1 MLWLAALVSVLALA
15 VTLAIVWPVRVQ
27 ASIEGR
33 ADPTGFYAL
42 ASGVSIGPFAV
53 AAVVARGVPGRVQVH
68 ILSRLVGTWTF
79 AELWSR
85 GTRLSKRLRKPPKKK
100 GPPVPVAE
108 RVAQV
113 ERGWARINR
122 FLDPIAFARFVFAER
137 KRFALDYLDVALR
150 FGGDDV
156 ALTGRIVAAIMV
168 LDGMFG
174 ARVSLKALSTARSL
188 ANATMPDGVK
198 YEDWVRRQ
206 SGDYVPPVITDN
218 GGAPAGYVTTDS
230 PLDYTPVDEV

>member
-53 AAVVARGVPGRVQVH
+53 AAVIARGVPGRVQVH

-79 AELWSR
+79 AELWAA
-85 GTRLSKRLRKPPKKK
+85 GTRLSKRLRKPAKKK
-100 GPPVPVAE
+100 SPPVPIAE

-113 ERGWARINR
+113 ERGWARIQR

-137 KRFALDYLDVALR
+137 KRIALDYLDVALR

-174 ARVSLKALSTARSL
+174 ARVSLRPEPIWIGDMALGVAARGRVRL
-188 ANATMPDGVK
+188 YPGRFVFATLLYLVK
-198 YEDWVRRQ
+198 NVRLL
-206 SGDYVPPVITDN
+206 PPPPA
-218 GGAPAGYVTTDS
+218 APVEARAWS
-230 PLDYTPVDEV
+230 PP